1 MKKLLLGTILLF
13 SVMSCSKDSVEE
25 TNSSV
30 VFTNENL
37 KKVAQLISDYEGFSE
52 PSIKTAIEGFSF
64 KNMNSIVN
72 LLSKEFSI
80 GQIK

>member
-37 KKVAQLISDYEGFSE
+37 
-52 PSIKTAIEGFSF
+52 
-64 KNMNSIVN
+64 
-72 LLSKEFSI
+72 
-80 GQIK
+80 